1 MKQRNEGQLTFWEA
15 SGIITGHGVGS
26 GILSVP
32 YLASR
37 TGVFQT
43 VLILCLSYAASLLL
57 HLLIAELSSH
67 NQGAQFVT
75 CLKNDLFR
83 GKKPF
88 LTWFIFLM
96 IGLSVLVNVVAFLEG
111 AAAVFTSWLGL
122 PHLFGMILFYFLSS
136 LVVFAGLKSVGFF
149 EKIAVALM
157 TAIVCGLLIAVA
169 GNGKSPAPVSPGDWK
184 SCLALLSIVSFS
196 LSAVMSTPL
205 VVKGLDFNPK
215 RIKRAIAAGLLVNTL
230 LISLITWATLKGA
243 DVITKN
249 GALVDLSESLGKGAG
264 IAGYLFTLFALATSF
279 WANTLNMRDL
289 VSEQTGLSP
298 EKSFL
303 ISSLPCLLAALPGIS
318 TFVGFTRFAGI
329 VQVVTGL
336 SVIVAFNRSRKRT
349 KKAEITGFFGSL
361 PFQIAV
367 VLFMFLA
374 SLGAVLRV

>member
-37 TGVFQT
+37 TGIFQT

-57 HLLIAELSSH
+57 HLLIAELSTA
-67 NQGAQFVT
+67 NRGAQFVT

-83 GKKPF
+83 GNKPF
-88 LTWFIFLM
+88 LTWSVFLM

-111 AAAVFTSWLGL
+111 AAAVFSSWLGL
-122 PHLFGMILFYFLSS
+122 PHLYGMILFYLLSS

-157 TAIVCGLLIAVA
+157 TAIVLGLFFAVA

-215 RIKRAIAAGLLVNTL
+215 RIRRSIAAGLFVNTL
-230 LISLITWATLKGA
+230 LISLITLVTLKGA

-249 GALVDLSESLGKGAG
+249 GALVDLSEA
-264 IAGYLFTLFALATSF
+264 
-279 WANTLNMRDL
+279 
-289 VSEQTGLSP
+289 SEKVRG
-298 EKSFL
+298 F
-303 ISSLPCLLAALPGIS
+303 PGIS
-318 TFVGFTRFAGI
+318 
-329 VQVVTGL
+329 
-336 SVIVAFNRSRKRT
+336 SP
-349 KKAEITGFFGSL
+349 SL
-361 PFQIAV
+361 LWQPPSGPIP
-367 VLFMFLA
+367 
-374 SLGAVLRV
+374 